1 MELRVGKTGKLRVI
15 IGNPALMV
23 IDMQHD
29 FLDPKFISE
38 SPSLIPNTRKLLE
51 AARSAEI
58 PVIHTKECHR
68 PGKVDMG
75 SELYAVEHPIHCVE
89 GTRGIEI
96 IDELAPI
103 SGEHIVHK
111 RRWNSFLG
119 TDLEIL
125 LKNLKVETLIISGI
139 MADFCVLFTAG
150 EAHQRDYHVRLVE
163 DCTDSYNKSAKAAIE
178 LIRMMTTDIPITLD
192 VMLKALNEYSTHN
205 IGPTPYSNAN

>member
-29 FLDPKFISE
+29 FLDPTFISE

-51 AARSAEI
+51 AARSAKI

-68 PGKVDMG
+68 QGKVDMG
-75 SELYAVEHPIHCVE
+75 VHELFPIEHPIHCVE

-103 SGEHIVHK
+103 SGEYVVLK

-119 TDLEIL
+119 TELEIL

-139 MADFCVLFTAG
+139 VADFCVLFTAG

-163 DCTDSYNKSAKAAIE
+163 DCTNSNNKSAKASIE
-178 LIRMMTTDIPITLD
+178 LIRMITTDIPITLD
-192 VMLKALNEYSTHN
+192 IMLKSLNEYRV
-205 IGPTPYSNAN
+205 IGSKSS

>member
-29 FLDPKFISE
+29 WFDLDPNLKSE
-38 SPSLIPNTRKLLE
+38 NPNLIPNIRKLLE
-51 AARSAEI
+51 AARSAGI
-58 PVIHTKECHR
+58 AVIHTKEYHR
-68 PGKVDMG
+68 PGPERVDMG
-75 SELYAVEHPIHCVE
+75 VHELGHPVHCVE
-89 GTRGIEI
+89 GTRGMEI

-103 SGEHIVHK
+103 SGEYVVLK

-139 MADFCVLFTAG
+139 VADFCVLFTAG
-150 EAHQRDYHVRLVE
+150 EAHQRDYYVRLVE
-163 DCTDSYNKSAKAAIE
+163 DCTNSNNKSAKASIE
-178 LIRMMTTDIPITLD
+178 LIRMITTDIPITLD
-192 VMLKALNEYSTHN
+192 IMLKSLNEYRV
-205 IGPTPYSNAN
+205 IGSKSG

>member
-15 IGNPALMV
+15 VGKPALLV
-23 IDMQHD
+23 IDMQQD
-29 FLDPKFISE
+29 WFDLDPTLKSE
-38 SPSLIPNTRKLLE
+38 NPNLIPNTRKLLE
-51 AARSAEI
+51 AARSAKI

-75 SELYAVEHPIHCVE
+75 VHELGHPMHCVE

-103 SGEHIVHK
+103 SGEYVVFK

-139 MADFCVLFTAG
+139 VADFCVLFTAG

-163 DCTDSYNKSAKAAIE
+163 DCTDNNRKSAKAAIE

-192 VMLKALNEYSTHN
+192 IMLKSLNEYRVIDSRC
-205 IGPTPYSNAN
+205 S